1 MSEER
6 WWYRMLVASVVLHVL
21 IVGAFSI
28 PHKKTGKKAD
38 FSYYSVNLVGEPASG
53 AGAAKAVPARV
64 AGPSPLQT
72 QKQAEPKKQPIAKE
86 KPIERERLV
95 STTNQR
101 SLAPKKQG
109 VPLETTRDEVR
120 SLDQKIREMRSRSQ
134 YMDVSGAKEPAAP
147 GKGPSLPG
155 VSPGGGGA
163 FDPVLQKYYADVWE
177 RIQESWHSPSL
188 SVSKNLLTVVS
199 IKIRKDGR
207 ITDWTIEQ
215 RSGNRAY
222 DESIARALRSID
234 SLPPLPLSINTDY
247 LEVGFNFHPPSG
259 GAR

>member
-1 MSEER
+1 MS
-6 WWYRMLVASVVLHVL
+6 
-21 IVGAFSI
+21 
-28 PHKKTGKKAD
+28 P
-38 FSYYSVNLVGEPASG
+38 P
-53 AGAAKAVPARV
+53 PAR
-64 AGPSPLQT
+64 ARRPRPPARFAKPSPLQT
-72 QKQAEPKKQPIAKE
+72 QKQTGPKKPPISKE

-109 VPLETTRDEVR
+109 APLETTRDEVR
-120 SLDQKIREMRSRSQ
+120 SLDQKIREMRSRTQ
-134 YMDVSGAKEPAAP
+134 YMDVSGAKEPVAM

-155 VSPGGGGA
+155 VSAGGA
-163 FDPVLQKYYADVWE
+163 GALDPVLQKYYADVWE

-188 SVSKNLLTVVS
+188 SVSKNLLAVVS

-222 DESIARALRSID
+222 DESIARALRSIRLTAAPAALD
-234 SLPPLPLSINTDY
+234 QHGLPGSR
-247 LEVGFNFHPPSG
+247 F
-259 GAR
+259 